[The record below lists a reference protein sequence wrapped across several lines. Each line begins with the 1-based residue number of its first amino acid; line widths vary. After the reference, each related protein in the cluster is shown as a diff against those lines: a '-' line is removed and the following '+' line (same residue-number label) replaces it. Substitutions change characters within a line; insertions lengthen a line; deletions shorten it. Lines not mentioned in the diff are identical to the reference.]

1 MTEKVTT
8 KVQAN
13 VDQKVVNRVNLIL
26 KSIGQSPTSI
36 INGLYHAIDNTG
48 KIPFEIG
55 LTAKQK
61 AALDI
66 QQRANRSLLIPS
78 EINDHDRMTIA
89 QFLVSYILIPNET
102 LIVRFT

>member
-36 INGLYHAIDNTG
+36 INSLYHAIDNTG

-66 QQRANRSLLIPS
+66 QQIASNQPTKVIHDAKEFE
-78 EINDHDRMTIA
+78 EIWADED
-89 QFLVSYILIPNET
+89 ED
-102 LIVRFT
+102 